1 VEKLQKKIIEF
12 QPILE
17 QSAREN
23 EQMMIDL
30 EGKTKVANE
39 TEAICSKD
47 TAEAQK
53 TRDEVNEMRD
63 SC

>member
-1 VEKLQKKIIEF
+1 
-12 QPILE
+12 
-17 QSAREN
+17 
-23 EQMMIDL
+23 MMIDL

-39 TEAICSKD
+39 TEAVCSRD

-63 SC
+63 SCQAELD